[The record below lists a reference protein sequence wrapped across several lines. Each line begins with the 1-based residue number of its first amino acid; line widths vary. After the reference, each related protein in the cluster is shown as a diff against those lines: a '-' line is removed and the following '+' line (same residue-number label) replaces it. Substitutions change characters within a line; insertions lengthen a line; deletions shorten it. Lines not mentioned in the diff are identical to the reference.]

1 LLSLRLAT
9 FGARGFMSA
18 DITVYGA
25 RRGLHSG
32 NFGTWAPNPALALA
46 RRLASM
52 KDDNGRVLIRDF
64 YAGVE
69 PLTATE
75 QQALR
80 DVPPTEGKLMKEL
93 WLGSTEGSPET
104 LNERLAQ
111 PSLNVRGLSAGGSAG
126 RPRR

>member
-1 LLSLRLAT
+1 LRLAT

-32 NFGTWAPNPALALA
+32 NFGNWAPNPALALA
-46 RRLASM
+46 RLLASM

-69 PLTATE
+69 PLLRPPNSRRCATC
-75 QQALR
+75 R
-80 DVPPTEGKLMKEL
+80 
-93 WLGSTEGSPET
+93 
-104 LNERLAQ
+104 
-111 PSLNVRGLSAGGSAG
+111 
-126 RPRR
+126 RPKAS